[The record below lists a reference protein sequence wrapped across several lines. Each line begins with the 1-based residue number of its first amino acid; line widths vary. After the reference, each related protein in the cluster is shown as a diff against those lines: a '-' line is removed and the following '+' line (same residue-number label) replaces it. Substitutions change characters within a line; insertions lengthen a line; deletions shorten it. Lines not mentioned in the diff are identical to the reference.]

1 MKIGI
6 DLGGS
11 HIAIGVIDE
20 NSSIVEKL
28 EKRLMDKDK
37 KKIENTIEDYI
48 IKNVKKLSNKY
59 EITEIGIAVP
69 GTVKDGIVI
78 KSVNLGVENYN
89 LLDNLKRKIEL
100 PI

>member
-20 NSSIVEKL
+20 NSSIVEKV

-37 KKIENTIEDYI
+37 KKIERTIEDYI
-48 IKNVKKLSNKY
+48 IENVKELSKKY
-59 EITEIGIAVP
+59 KG
-69 GTVKDGIVI
+69 
-78 KSVNLGVENYN
+78 N
-89 LLDNLKRKIEL
+89 IE
-100 PI
+100 